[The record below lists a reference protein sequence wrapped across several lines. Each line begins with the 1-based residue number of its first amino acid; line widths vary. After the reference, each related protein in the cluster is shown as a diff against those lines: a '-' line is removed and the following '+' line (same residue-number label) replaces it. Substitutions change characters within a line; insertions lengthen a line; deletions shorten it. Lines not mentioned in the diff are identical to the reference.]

1 MRKTAINNDG
11 RKRPLT
17 EAQIDKHF
25 QKKKNRKT
33 RFYVL
38 KDRKH

>member
-25 QKKKNRKT
+25 QKKNT
-33 RFYVL
+33 E
-38 KDRKH
+38 KHDFTF